1 MKLIKLFLTFF
12 IFTNQI
18 LGQTEMKKQAL
29 LIIDIQNDFTG
40 ENAKMPVD
48 KNQAVEMILNLN
60 KLIDKTDTSKTEIIY
75 IGNEYSKWDIL
86 NIFRNFAS
94 IKGTDGTKLDKRL
107 QIVNKIYFPKSKMNA
122 FSNPNLISYLK
133 SKNIEEIFIGGLYAD
148 ACIYGTA
155 KGGIK
160 EKLKVN
166 ILTDCVATKSE
177 NKRVKTIL
185 KYEKIGA
192 KNIKSTEM

>member
-1 MKLIKLFLTFF
+1 
-12 IFTNQI
+12 
-18 LGQTEMKKQAL
+18 MKKQAI
-29 LIIDIQNDFTG
+29 LIIDIQDDFTG

-48 KNQAVEMILNLN
+48 KNQAVEMISNLN

-94 IKGTDGTKLDKRL
+94 IRGTDGTKLDKRL
-107 QIVNKIYFPKSKMNA
+107 HIVNETYFSKSKMNA
-122 FSNPNLISYLK
+122 FSNPDLASYLRA
-133 SKNIEEIFIGGLYAD
+133 KNINEIFIGGLYAD

-155 KGGIK
+155 KGGLK

-166 ILTDCVATKSE
+166 VLTDCIATKSD
-177 NKRVKTIL
+177 KMRDKTIL
-185 KYEKIGA
+185 KYEKIGV
-192 KNIKSTEM
+192 KNVKSNEM